1 MIDGIVEW
9 LPSIL
14 QFAGGVVVGAFIAG
28 RYFGHYTQDME
39 AIKRSLAS
47 HLDGHEA
54 LCDRQKE
61 LIIASLRREVNE
73 AVRDAVKDLT
83 IDHNR
88 QLAAMDKSIALQAQC
103 MQAMKRSLDA
113 LSERFDRRSNDESQA
128 RMSGYDYGKRRNDG
142 DL

>member
-1 MIDGIVEW
+1 MIDGILEW
-9 LPSIL
+9 LPSLL

-28 RYFGHYTQDME
+28 RYFGSFTKDMD
-39 AIKRSLAS
+39 AIKLSLAN
-47 HLDGHEA
+47 HLDGHDA
-54 LCDRQKE
+54 MCDRQKE

-103 MQAMKRSLDA
+103 MQAMTRSLDA
-113 LSERFDRRSNDESQA
+113 LSERFDRRSNDESQS

>member
-1 MIDGIVEW
+1 MIDGILEW
-9 LPSIL
+9 LPSLL

-28 RYFGHYTQDME
+28 RHFGSFTKDMD
-39 AIKRSLAS
+39 AIKLSLAN
-47 HLDGHEA
+47 HLDGHDA

-128 RMSGYDYGKRRNDG
+128 RMSGYDYGKRRSDG

>member
-1 MIDGIVEW
+1 MIDGILEW
-9 LPSIL
+9 LPSLL
-14 QFAGGVVVGAFIAG
+14 QFAGGVVVGAVIAG
-28 RYFGHYTQDME
+28 RYFGSFTKDMD
-39 AIKRSLAS
+39 AIKLSLAN
-47 HLDGHEA
+47 HLDGHDA
-54 LCDRQKE
+54 MCDRQKE

-113 LSERFDRRSNDESQA
+113 LSERFDRRSNDESQS

-142 DL
+142 SL

>member
-1 MIDGIVEW
+1 MIDGILEW
-9 LPSIL
+9 LPSLL

-28 RYFGHYTQDME
+28 RYFGSFTKDMD
-39 AIKRSLAS
+39 AIKLSLAN

-54 LCDRQKE
+54 LCDRQKTAI
-61 LIIASLRREVNE
+61 LATLQREIGE
-73 AVRDAVKDLT
+73 TVRDSISHLT

-88 QLAAMDKSIALQAQC
+88 ELAAMDKSIALQAQC

-113 LSERFDRRSNDESQA
+113 LSERFDRRSNDESQS
-128 RMSGYDYGKRRNDG
+128 RMSGYNYGKRRNDG